1 MPMYEYGCKSCNGS
15 FDRLRRMEQRD
26 DDLAC
31 PHCGDARV
39 QRKLSVFAAFS
50 KVVEGAQTA
59 STSVGGGGCCG
70 GAGGCACG
78 SNN

>member
-1 MPMYEYGCKSCNGS
+1 MYEYGCKTCHGS
-15 FDRLRRMEQRD
+15 FDRLRRMDQRD

-50 KVVEGAQTA
+50 KSADSSQAAATPVA
-59 STSVGGGGCCG
+59 GGGCCG

>member
-1 MPMYEYGCKSCNGS
+1 MPMYEYGCKTCHGS
-15 FDRLRRMEQRD
+15 FDRLRPMDQRD
-26 DDLAC
+26 EALAC
-31 PHCGDARV
+31 PHCGDAQV

-50 KVVEGAQTA
+50 KSAEGAMMAATPA
-59 STSVGGGGCCG
+59 AGGCCG

>member
-1 MPMYEYGCKSCNGS
+1 MPMYEYGCKTCHGS
-15 FDRLRRMEQRD
+15 FDRLRRMDQRD
-26 DDLAC
+26 DDVAC

-50 KVVEGAQTA
+50 KSPEGAVATATPTA
-59 STSVGGGGCCG
+59 SGGCCG